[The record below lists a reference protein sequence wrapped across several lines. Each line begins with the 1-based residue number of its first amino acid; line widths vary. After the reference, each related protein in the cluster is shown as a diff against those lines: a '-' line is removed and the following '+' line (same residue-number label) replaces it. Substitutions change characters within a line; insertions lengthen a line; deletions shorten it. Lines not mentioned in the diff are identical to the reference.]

1 MPGKVVIFSPKVL
14 VQYFLL
20 TFVAPMLPLLISRR
34 WGWWEAWAFAAICIL
49 GFFISRGLAAQ
60 RHPDLIAERARLLD
74 HADAKP
80 WDRILALLAGL
91 GTTLIGLAAGLDALF
106 GWSDGFSLPVEIL
119 GMAVFLGGYV
129 FGTSALMENR
139 FFSAVVRLQGDRG
152 QVVVSSGPYRWVRHP
167 GYAGALCSYLTIP
180 LFLDSP
186 WAFLPAVFIALSL
199 VLRTSLEDQTLQAEL
214 PGYREY
220 TKQVRYRLLPG
231 IW

>member
-1 MPGKVVIFSPKVL
+1 MPGKAVIFSPKVL

-34 WGWWEAWAFAAICIL
+34 WGWWEAWVFAAICIL
-49 GFFISRGLAAQ
+49 GFFISRGLAA
-60 RHPDLIAERARLLD
+60 RRFPDLIAERARLLD

-80 WDRILALLAGL
+80 WDRFLALLAGL
-91 GTTLIGLAAGLDALF
+91 AAALIGLTAGVDALL
-106 GWSDGFSLPVEIL
+106 SRSAGFSLAVEIL
-119 GMAVFLGGYV
+119 GLLVFCAGYIL
-129 FGTSALMENR
+129 GTSAMLVNR
-139 FFSAVVRLQGDRG
+139 FFSAVVRLQVDRG

-180 LFLDSP
+180 LFLNSP
-186 WAFLPAVFIALSL
+186 WAFLPAVLISLSL
-199 VLRTSLEDQTLQAEL
+199 VLRTFLEDQTLQAEL